1 MKVFSA
7 KTMSLLESKAY
18 LQGHTEKEF
27 MDNAG
32 RNLAM
37 AVNEFARQSNR
48 TNEIILLCGK
58 GNNGGDAFVAG
69 CCLLEQGFSV
79 SAVQLA
85 SLEECSPL
93 CRLNHTRFCNLG
105 GKVSSL
111 FIPKKTAIL
120 IDALFG
126 TGFAGIVK
134 EPYASLIL
142 QANQSG
148 CPILAVDIPSGL
160 NGSTGEADAAVI
172 HATETFFLGH
182 PKTGFFLRE
191 GWNAVGKLKKID
203 FGLPAAIS
211 FEARED
217 LLLASLES
225 VQALLPEIQRNRH
238 KYQTGEV
245 IGLAGSPSMPG
256 AALLSSLAAFR
267 AGAGLVRVLHTQGME
282 SELSQSPYELI
293 KIPYRLEDYP
303 GVLKWLQKGKASF
316 IGPGLGRSDEIGKL
330 LQECMPNL
338 KKPCV
343 IDADALFHYATRPFG
358 LPSETIFT
366 PHTGEMQALLHQ
378 TSPLLIDESTLFN
391 CQRYAEEKEI
401 TLILKGAPTFIF
413 HPGRPIHVNPT
424 GNPGIA
430 TAGSGDVLTG
440 ILASLLAQGMNSMD
454 AAIAGVYL
462 HGLAGDIAADERG
475 TVRGMLASDIIFHL
489 GDAYTKLEES
499 KNLPQNHR
507 NQ

>member
-1 MKVFSA
+1 MYIKVFSA
-7 KTMSLLESKAY
+7 KSMSHLESEAY

-37 AVNEFARQSNR
+37 AVKEFAGEANKM
-48 TNEIILLCGK
+48 NEVILLCGK

-85 SLEECSPL
+85 SLDECSPL
-93 CRLNHTRFCNLG
+93 CRLNHTRFCALG
-105 GKVSSL
+105 GRISSL
-111 FIPKKTAIL
+111 FFPKKKAIL
-120 IDALFG
+120 IDGLFG
-126 TGFAGIVK
+126 TGFAGTVK
-134 EPYASLIL
+134 EPYASLIH

-191 GWNAVGKLKKID
+191 GWNAVGKLKRID

-211 FEARED
+211 NEAKED
-217 LLLASLES
+217 LLLATQES
-225 VQALLPEIQRNRH
+225 VQALLPAIPRNRH
-238 KYQTGEV
+238 KYQAGEV

-256 AALLSSLAAFR
+256 AALLSSLAALR
-267 AGAGLVRVLHTQGME
+267 AGAGIVRLLHSQGME
-282 SELSQSPYELI
+282 AELSQSPYELI
-293 KIPYRLEDYP
+293 NIPYSLKDYP
-303 GVLKWLQKGKASF
+303 SVLKWLQKGKAAF
-316 IGPGLGRSDEIGKL
+316 IGPGLGRSEEVGKL
-330 LQECMPNL
+330 LQECLPNL

-343 IDADALFHYATRPFG
+343 IDADGLIHYADHPFG

-378 TSPLLIDESTLFN
+378 ASPLLIDASTLFN
-391 CQRYAEEKEI
+391 CQRYSEEHGI

-413 HPGRPIHVNPT
+413 HPQIPIHVNPT
-424 GNPGIA
+424 GNPGMA

-440 ILASLLAQGMNSMD
+440 ILASLLAQGLNTRD

-462 HGLAGDIAADERG
+462 HGLAGDMAAAARG
-475 TVRGMLASDIIFHL
+475 TVRGMLASDIISHL
-489 GDAYTKLEES
+489 GEAYAKLEIGF
-499 KNLPQNHR
+499 PYG
-507 NQ
+507 